1 MVNDMAYIIIFLM
14 PVLGLLLLL
23 ILKRINNIK
32 RGTPIFRV
40 LMFIVS
46 STAVLIEIV
55 ILVTSIYDWDLF
67 ILAGGMSAGVIFL
80 LWAWTITLRTI
91 RNQETKILSQ
101 SNSLRDVLV
110 KVQEAAN
117 QLSSSSEEL
126 ASTSEEVSSSSETRA
141 A

>member
-117 QLSSSSEEL
+117 QLS
-126 ASTSEEVSSSSETRA
+126 
-141 A
+141 